1 MWLTKTSIGR
11 KAVMAVTGIALV
23 LFLTFHACMNV
34 VSLFSAK
41 GYNAICESLG
51 ANWYAV
57 AATIVLGILIL
68 VHFAVAIRISVWN
81 HQARP
86 EKYAVTHK
94 NDAIEWS
101 SQHMLALGVIVLGG
115 LFLHLYNF
123 FGNMM
128 LEEIIGGDKEMAN
141 NGIYHII
148 STFYGPKDCRVMGIF
163 FTICYLI
170 WFAALWFHLNHG
182 IWSSMQ
188 SLGINNSQW
197 MPRIR
202 RISNIY
208 STVIILMFACVAVL
222 YCLGYTPADINDVI

>member
-1 MWLTKTSIGR
+1 MWLIESSIGK
-11 KAVMAVTGIALV
+11 KAVMSVTGIALV

-34 VSLFSAK
+34 VSLISAK

-57 AATIVLGILIL
+57 AATIVLGILVLI
-68 VHFAVAIRISVWN
+68 HFAVAIRISVWN
-81 HQARP
+81 YQARP

-101 SQHMLALGVIVLGG
+101 SQHMLALGIIVLGG
-115 LFLHLYNF
+115 IFLHLYNF

-128 LEEIIGGDKEMAN
+128 LEEIIGGNKELAT

-148 STFYGPKDCRVMGIF
+148 NTFHGIGERTVMGVVYTLLYIVW
-163 FTICYLI
+163 L
-170 WFAALWFHLNHG
+170 AALWFHLNHG

-188 SLGINNSQW
+188 SLGINNSTW
-197 MPRIR
+197 FPRLKL
-202 RISNIY
+202 ISNIY
-208 STVIILMFACVAVL
+208 STVIILMFVSVAVL
-222 YCLGYTPADINDVI
+222 YCLGYTPYDINEVM